1 MKRFFTIGL
10 CLAILSCTPVYDVVV
25 AGGGTGGT
33 AAAIEA
39 ARDGARTLVVEPTP
53 WLGGMLTAAGVSAID
68 GNYRLRGGL
77 FGEFTDSLAA
87 RYGGYE
93 ALKSGWVSNILFNPA
108 VGAEVLRNM
117 ADEAGVEVRT
127 GLTVKEMTHR
137 KKGGWTLALS
147 NGSRARAR
155 ILIDGTEL
163 GDIAEKAGA
172 AELKDRIT
180 AQDLTYVAILKEYEA
195 PVPMEKPEG
204 YDIDLYRNSCDNP
217 LADNRDG
224 FNPQGQQLW
233 SPEMMLSYGRLPDGH
248 IMLNW
253 PVCANDYFAEY
264 LDMTPAEREEVVRK
278 AKLRTLGFI
287 YFLQHELGYDRIG
300 IADDVFPTED
310 GLPFFPYYREARRI
324 AGVDTM
330 TVEAAKDPYRFDLYT
345 RAVAVGDYPVDH
357 HHVQNPRHE
366 ELSHLWFGK
375 IPSFSVPLGVVV
387 PVDVDDLLVADKA
400 ISVSWEMNGGTR
412 LQPVVTGLG
421 QAAGA
426 LAALAVKTGRQAREV
441 PVSEVQAVLLDHG
454 CYLLPFLDLKP
465 SDPGF
470 RELQEKGVRGEV
482 RGHPNN
488 RTSGY
493 GRGRRGRTR
502 RPPAGR
508 SPQSPGARLPGRPF
522 QTPFH
527 CRCRGPRRTGH
538 PRTGAGGPGGR
549 ILPSSFPCAH
559 GHWPPGNRCRGAGSP
574 PGRQSLSPGR
584 PASPRH
590 RSVPPSPGRRTGWS
604 N

>member
-1 MKRFFTIGL
+1 MKSFFALVLSLTV
-10 CLAILSCTPVYDVVV
+10 LSCTPAYDVVV

-68 GNYRLRGGL
+68 GNYRLRGGI

-117 ADEAGVEVRT
+117 ADEACVEVRT

-137 KKGGWTLALS
+137 KKSGWTLVFS
-147 NGSRARAR
+147 DGSRARAR

-172 AELKDRIT
+172 DELKDRIT

-204 YDIDLYRNSCDNP
+204 YDLDLYRSSCDNP

-224 FNPQGQQLW
+224 FNPRGQQLW

-253 PVCANDYFAEY
+253 PQAGNDYFAEY
-264 LDMTPAEREEVVRK
+264 LDMTPPQRADAYQK
-278 AKLRTLGFI
+278 AKLRTLG
-287 YFLQHELGYDRIG
+287 YLYYLQTELGYSRIG
-300 IADDVFPTED
+300 LADDVFPTED
-310 GLPFFPYYREARRI
+310 RLPFYPYFREARRI
-324 AGVDTM
+324 AGRDTM
-330 TVEAAKDPYRFDLYT
+330 TVEAASRPYDFDLYT
-345 RAVAVGDYPVDH
+345 RAIAVGDYPVDH
-357 HHVQNPRHE
+357 HHKQNPRRE
-366 ELSHLWFGK
+366 ELDHLWYGK
-375 IPSFSVPLGVVV
+375 IPSFSVPLGVII
-387 PVDVDDLLVADKA
+387 PIDTEDFLVADKA
-400 ISVSWEMNGGTR
+400 MSSNWEMNGSTR
-412 LQPVVTGLG
+412 LQPVVMGVG

-426 LAALAVKTGRQAREV
+426 LAALAVRTGRHPSEV
-441 PVSEVQAVLLDHG
+441 PASEVQAVLLDHG
-454 CYLLPFLDLKP
+454 CYLLPFLDLRP

-470 RELQEKGVRGEV
+470 RELQEAGVRGEV
-482 RGHPNN
+482 KGI
-488 RTSGY
+488 
-493 GRGRRGRTR
+493 GRT
-502 RPPAGR
+502 
-508 SPQSPGARLPGRPF
+508 
-522 QTPFH
+522 
-527 CRCRGPRRTGH
+527 
-538 PRTGAGGPGGR
+538 
-549 ILPSSFPCAH
+549 
-559 GHWPPGNRCRGAGSP
+559 
-574 PGRQSLSPGR
+574 
-584 PASPRH
+584 
-590 RSVPPSPGRRTGWS
+590 VGWS
-604 N
+604 NETWVKLPDNE